1 MNENQGKIQT
11 KLNFFRDL
19 KLSCQIIQAKNL
31 SGTDMF
37 GKSNPYV
44 CVFVMGGVRKHF
56 SKPQD
61 SSKSENKSYK
71 KIHHTKMERT

>member
-1 MNENQGKIQT
+1 MNENQGKTQDEI
-11 KLNFFRDL
+11 KNVFRDL

-56 SKPQD
+56 S
-61 SSKSENKSYK
+61 
-71 KIHHTKMERT
+71 

>member
-1 MNENQGKIQT
+1 MKENQGKTLKT
-11 KLNFFRDL
+11 KNQFRDL

-44 CVFVMGGVRKHF
+44 CVFVMGGV
-56 SKPQD
+56 
-61 SSKSENKSYK
+61 K
-71 KIHHTKMERT
+71 KKKKF